1 MASMRMS
8 RRPSTQTAGRVPLS
22 MSRLTAD
29 SVIESISAADAVP
42 VYPVVLIGLRGMYLD
57 QYIA

>member
-1 MASMRMS
+1 
-8 RRPSTQTAGRVPLS
+8 